1 MGKKI
6 FIMTCVHEWNDNRIL
21 FKEASSLARNY
32 TVELHAPGNFKL
44 KELNGV
50 RIFGLTP
57 VRRLL
62 RPLSWFR
69 LFFRAVKAKASVYHF
84 HDPELIPLG
93 LFLRILGKKVVYDV
107 HEDYPD
113 AILYKQWIPKPLRK
127 MTSFIFNFLEK
138 KCSSFFSGLIFAEL
152 TYKES
157 FRNSRTPQ
165 IDILN
170 YPLDCEPKERVLKEA
185 DQCCNLIYAGTVGE
199 IRGAVEMLKAMAIL
213 ADRGGNVH
221 LFLVGPF
228 PCPSLRAELEEFLNG
243 HGLLEYV
250 TITGRVAPAK
260 VYSYYKKADIGLC
273 LLHPVENNLKSLVTK
288 LFEYMSAG
296 IPILASNFPRWSR
309 LLEETGTGL
318 TANPLDP
325 DDIARQ
331 ICTLVDNPELRLSM
345 GFSGREAYEKS
356 FNWRVEETKLIS
368 FYDKLLEG

>member
-21 FKEASSLARNY
+21 FKEASSLVRNY
-32 TVELHAPGNFKL
+32 TVELHAPGNFKFR
-44 KELNGV
+44 EVNGV
-50 RIFGLTP
+50 RIFGLAP
-57 VRRLL
+57 VKRFL
-62 RPLSWFR
+62 RPLSWIR
-69 LFFRAVKAKASVYHF
+69 LFFRSVKAVASVYHF

-113 AILYKQWIPKPLRK
+113 AILYKQWIPKPFRK
-127 MTSFIFNFLEK
+127 MTSFIFNLLEK

-152 TYKES
+152 TYKEG

-170 YPLDCEPKERVLKEA
+170 YPLDCEPKERASKETEKR
-185 DQCCNLIYAGTVGE
+185 CNLIYAGTVSE
-199 IRGAVEMLKAMAIL
+199 IRGAVEMLKTMAIL
-213 ADRGGNVH
+213 ASWEKNVH

-228 PCPSLRAELEEFLNG
+228 PRPSLRAELEEFLKE
-243 HGLLEYV
+243 HSLLEYV
-250 TITGRVAPAK
+250 TITGRVAPAE
-260 VYSYYKKADIGLC
+260 VYTYYEKADIGLC

-296 IPILASNFPRWSR
+296 IPILASNFPRWSE
-309 LLEETGTGL
+309 LLEETRAGL

-325 DDIARQ
+325 YEIARQ
-331 ICTLVDNPELRLSM
+331 VCTLIDNPELRLSM
-345 GFSGREAYEKS
+345 GSSGREAYEKY
-356 FNWRVEETKLIS
+356 FNWNGEETKLIR
-368 FYDKLLEG
+368 FYDKLLEI